1 MRLAFFSLVLLIAAL
16 VCCGCMG
23 AQGETHPAHLPAP
36 DANGSGQ
43 VPFLDGR
50 QQVAVSFAIR
60 EEGDE
65 TQNAEAREWFF
76 RGLAFN
82 AQNGCSEEAL
92 ACFDRATALDPG
104 YAEAWFAKGVGLFN
118 LGRYDASLAALD
130 MALDI
135 DPGMAAA
142 WHLKGMVV
150 GTMDRHEEAHACFLN
165 ASALVPGYPPGA

>member
-1 MRLAFFSLVLLIAAL
+1 MRLAFLSVVFLIAAL
-16 VCCGCMG
+16 VGSGCTG
-23 AQGETHPAHLPAP
+23 AQGETHPARLPAP
-36 DANGSGQ
+36 DSGVPGQ

-104 YAEAWFAKGVGLFN
+104 YAEAWFAKGAGLFN
-118 LGRYDASLAALD
+118 LGQSDASLAALD
-130 MALDI
+130 TARDI

-142 WHLKGMVV
+142 WHLKGMVL
-150 GTMDRHEEAHACFLN
+150 GTMDRHDEAQASYGN
-165 ASALVPGYPPGA
+165 AAALEPGYVPGS